1 MEPKSRSGSHT
12 LGLPLRIVPPL
23 SFDLAHSQLD
33 LRRGK
38 WLKVSFKTRYTH
50 FMFIFLCGAQELKD
64 KITEEKG
71 YARETQ
77 RLYLKNQE
85 LDEALEVKDLVSY
98 DSLDSNK

>member
-1 MEPKSRSGSHT
+1 
-12 LGLPLRIVPPL
+12 
-23 SFDLAHSQLD
+23 
-33 LRRGK
+33 
-38 WLKVSFKTRYTH
+38 
-50 FMFIFLCGAQELKD
+50 MFIFSCGAQELKD